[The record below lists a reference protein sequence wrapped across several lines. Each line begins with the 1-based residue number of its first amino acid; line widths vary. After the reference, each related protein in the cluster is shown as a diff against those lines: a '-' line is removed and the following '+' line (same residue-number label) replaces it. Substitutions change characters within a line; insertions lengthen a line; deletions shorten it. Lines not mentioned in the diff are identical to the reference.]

1 MQILALPLIYRDP
14 VWFLRASVY
23 LSMKEGWAPHP
34 DPTCAPAQLD
44 TANAQDLAF
53 PLLLAHLHSL
63 HPSSL
68 RALLCQDGHQ
78 LVVQLD
84 EAAWAPKELPEASGA
99 RGSQAEPPRPA
110 SGPDTSMSHHRVA
123 FQG

>member
-23 LSMKEGWAPHP
+23 LSMKEGWAPHRP
-34 DPTCAPAQLD
+34 HMCTG
-44 TANAQDLAF
+44 TAGHSKCSGSGVSLASRTPPF
-53 PLLLAHLHSL
+53 PPSLLLEG
-63 HPSSL
+63 PP
-68 RALLCQDGHQ
+68 CQDGHQ